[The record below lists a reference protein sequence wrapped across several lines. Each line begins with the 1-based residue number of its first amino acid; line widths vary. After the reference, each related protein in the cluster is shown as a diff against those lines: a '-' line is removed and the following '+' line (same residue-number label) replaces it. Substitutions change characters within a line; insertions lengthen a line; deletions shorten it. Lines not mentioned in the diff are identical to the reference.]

1 MSNSIDYNEKFKV
14 LGNKI
19 AKIRTETKNNIALS
33 NAYLSRLNNIEEKAQ
48 KRINNLDKSFS
59 TLKDQYLK
67 LTSQYDTNSQYYK
80 TQGQVNLFKNSST
93 KIKAQLQSQREN
105 LSEFIDSTFETI
117 EKVLNKKKVYDDNDI
132 EQFSKEIDSY
142 QKEIGIFS
150 KTLSD
155 KVDKEKI
162 KIDTALNDIRGESGL
177 EFGKVIEKIKAE
189 QIIKED
195 NKKEFQANCKE
206 LMSKINEEFQK
217 EEAKREDFEK
227 NIFDLI
233 EETCI
238 KLTEDN

>member
-132 EQFSKEIDSY
+132 EQFSKHSDGMTENIAFLISDLSSSPDLKPTAEILSTSLHKSFSGPVPAKMNCIFFNSRQVSTRVCIPFSLLSRPKY
-142 QKEIGIFS
+142 NTYFLLVSFGERFVCFSQK
-150 KTLSD
+150 L
-155 KVDKEKI
+155 
-162 KIDTALNDIRGESGL
+162 
-177 EFGKVIEKIKAE
+177 
-189 QIIKED
+189 
-195 NKKEFQANCKE
+195 
-206 LMSKINEEFQK
+206 
-217 EEAKREDFEK
+217 
-227 NIFDLI
+227 
-233 EETCI
+233 
-238 KLTEDN
+238 